1 MKKIIALSLLG
12 LTLGITSCV
21 TSTPQSGSTTT
32 TSPNARTMS
41 VEAEARQKTS
51 RMDALLKLSADQK
64 DEVMVTNTVYLKV
77 LKNLRENNDTSK
89 MDSAKD
95 SYMNKL
101 KSILSTDQ
109 YSKFVTEMGG

>member
-1 MKKIIALSLLG
+1 MKKIIALSFLG

-21 TSTPQSGSTTT
+21 TSTPQSGTTT
-32 TSPNARTMS
+32 TPNARTMS
-41 VEAEARQKTS
+41 IEAEARQKTS

-64 DEVMVTNTVYLKV
+64 DDVMVTNTVYLKV

-95 SYMNKL
+95 SYMSKL
-101 KSILSTDQ
+101 KSILTTDQ